1 MSNARYVSKYRSAL
15 LVIKTTP
22 MVEYTSLIGSGEL
35 YGSPRYERVKTRH
48 ETHKSSVRAVKAF
61 LESRGVSHV
70 CVERQALRAESIRG
84 HDLIIAL
91 GGDGTT
97 LISAHRARDVDAP
110 VLGINTD
117 PATKDELTRMYM
129 TKAPLDERRSTG
141 HLCAANRFDAE
152 RVLDAALRGETKPT
166 RLARIRTRINGREI
180 EELALNDVLVSHP
193 SPASVSR
200 YSVRLGTR
208 GDGGESRFLHVRS
221 SGLRACTA
229 TGSTAAMYSAGG
241 EIMPHDSS
249 QMQYMDREPIYYDN
263 APPPSAGHGY
273 YDRDERLSFRW
284 NSRVGTVYVDGAHVK
299 HDIKLGDEVEMTTD
313 APELSLFVSP
323 WFKEARRRRAGLAK
337 AFVKRES
344 WGAARRRGEKKS

>member
-61 LESRGVSHV
+61 LESRGVSHA

-152 RVLDAALRGETKPT
+152 RVLDAVAKGSVPGSVQERPGFFGPSGRVPGRRTIDQR
-166 RLARIRTRINGREI
+166 RLLMR
-180 EELALNDVLVSHP
+180 
-193 SPASVSR
+193 
-200 YSVRLGTR
+200 
-208 GDGGESRFLHVRS
+208 
-221 SGLRACTA
+221 
-229 TGSTAAMYSAGG
+229 M
-241 EIMPHDSS
+241 
-249 QMQYMDREPIYYDN
+249 
-263 APPPSAGHGY
+263 
-273 YDRDERLSFRW
+273 
-284 NSRVGTVYVDGAHVK
+284 
-299 HDIKLGDEVEMTTD
+299 
-313 APELSLFVSP
+313 
-323 WFKEARRRRAGLAK
+323 
-337 AFVKRES
+337 
-344 WGAARRRGEKKS
+344 